1 MYEIYAALRDQKGVT
16 DYAVAKS
23 CHLGQ
28 STFTDWKNGR
38 ITPNLKKMMKLA
50 DYFDVTI
57 DYLVTGK
64 IRGDVPPVILS
75 EDERELLAA
84 FRKLNDDAKA
94 FLLDNALLF
103 ASSDKY
109 KKAPSAASA

>member
-1 MYEIYAALRDQKGVT
+1 MYEIYARLRDQKGVT
-16 DYAVAKS
+16 DYAVAKA

-28 STFTDWKNGR
+28 STFSDWKNGR
-38 ITPNLKKMMKLA
+38 ITPNLKKMIKLA
-50 DYFDVTI
+50 EFFDVSL

-64 IRGDVPPVILS
+64 SRGGAPSIVLTDG
-75 EDERELLAA
+75 ERRLLAA
-84 FRKLNDDAKA
+84 FRELNDDAQA
-94 FLLDNALLF
+94 FLLDNALLL